1 MVGLFAQLL
10 MLGLSPVQAQAYVS
24 LADMG
29 RAAEYQCAD
38 EIIMA
43 ESSWRPQVRGD
54 NGDSY
59 GLAQRHAPAHGA
71 PPDVWPVHDQIVWFT
86 GYADERYGGWCEAA
100 VERRRLG
107 WW

>member
-10 MLGLSPVQAQAYVS
+10 ILGLTPVQAQAYVT
-24 LADMG
+24 LEQMV

-43 ESSWRPQVRGD
+43 ESSWRPHVRGD

-59 GLAQRHAPAHGA
+59 GLAQRHAPSHGV
-71 PPDVWPVHDQIVWFT
+71 PPQPWSVHDQIVWFT
-86 GYADERYGGWCEAA
+86 DYADERYGGWCEAA

>member
-10 MLGLSPVQAQAYVS
+10 ILGLTPVQAQAYVT
-24 LADMG
+24 LEQMG

-43 ESSWRPQVRGD
+43 ESSWRPHVRGD

-59 GLAQRHAPAHGA
+59 GLAQRHAPSHGV
-71 PPDVWPVHDQIVWFT
+71 PPQPVVRPRPDRVVHQLRGRTVWRVV
-86 GYADERYGGWCEAA
+86 
-100 VERRRLG
+100 
-107 WW
+107 